1 MNDSDEIL
9 AVKAAELYYEA
20 GKTQEELGRVEQEL
34 RKPHRLSIP
43 GGSA

>member
-20 GKTQEELGRVEQEL
+20 GKTQDEIGLALSVSRWKVGRLLVAG
-34 RKPHRLSIP
+34 P
-43 GGSA
+43 